1 MSCNHCLQ
9 MLCPTLQ
16 ELIWRALA
24 PQCVCQFSQAGCS
37 TWASH
42 SPTSCCYSVCRGGSI
57 LHPISWAGGVWPRE
71 PTDSNRTRKPP
82 LEWWLQGHMAESSIP
97 ATSPLTLNTYL
108 LRNLAC
114 TLYQLLL
121 GVGIAGAALQGSSL
135 GDQGSTA
142 MTQLLHPALDVGAD
156 LQRNVCVTE
165 SAGN

>member
-1 MSCNHCLQ
+1 
-9 MLCPTLQ
+9 
-16 ELIWRALA
+16 
-24 PQCVCQFSQAGCS
+24 
-37 TWASH
+37 
-42 SPTSCCYSVCRGGSI
+42 
-57 LHPISWAGGVWPRE
+57 
-71 PTDSNRTRKPP
+71 
-82 LEWWLQGHMAESSIP
+82 MAESSIP
-97 ATSPLTLNTYL
+97 PTSPCCQTFLLTTYL